1 MKKVTKIGFMIF
13 AVGLILLFF
22 YGIYEGFQKISL
34 EKLDFLGTSILIITL
49 IGLGILFISIIF
61 EQQEGKKKMKNEIKK
76 EDLEPW

>member
-76 EDLEPW
+76 EDLEP